1 MRTTRLL
8 TSVVLLSAAFGPWAL
23 AQNGEAGLPSAVS
36 SGSYGAGSYSKGFTG
51 PGNTGPGSYGPGS
64 YGPGSG
70 ASLIP
75 ILRPRS
81 SCLPRAEAPRCRSAS
96 ATRSVVPVGQMAK
109 LLALWGN
116 SGSP

>member
-1 MRTTRLL
+1 MRTTRVL
-8 TSVVLLSAAFGPWAL
+8 TSVVLMSATFAPWAL
-23 AQNGEAGLPSAVS
+23 AQNAAETGAPGPLSALS
-36 SGSYGAGSYSKGFTG
+36 SGSYGAGFTG